1 MKSPMHCSGD
11 RLDEL
16 SDDTLLK
23 WAAKGDM
30 RAEEMLV
37 VRYTPMVYS
46 IARTCY
52 RQGLERA
59 DFVQE
64 GMVGLLYAIREFSPE
79 KGSFAAFASVCI
91 RNALYSALR
100 KALSKKQAAMN
111 GYISLSSPE
120 GDKTASSTLLTLLS
134 EDTTADALDRL
145 IREDEQAR
153 LLAALTALLS
163 PFEQKVLSAWLA
175 GFSIPETA
183 RALDK
188 SVKSVENALTRLRRK
203 AKDLAAGQSGSLHKD

>member
-1 MKSPMHCSGD
+1 
-11 RLDEL
+11 
-16 SDDTLLK
+16 
-23 WAAKGDM
+23 
-30 RAEEMLV
+30 
-37 VRYTPMVYS
+37 
-46 IARTCY
+46 
-52 RQGLERA
+52 
-59 DFVQE
+59 
-64 GMVGLLYAIREFSPE
+64 
-79 KGSFAAFASVCI
+79 
-91 RNALYSALR
+91 
-100 KALSKKQAAMN
+100 MN